1 LTRARLLLVP
11 TGAGA
16 NEPGLLEGPAAIAS
30 LLDTCKL
37 SVETITPPLEREFDL
52 AHPEH
57 DEYARLHHL
66 LEARALADVVA
77 PRVAASLAAGERPV
91 VVGGDHTVAIGS
103 FAGLRLAYGARHR
116 IGIVWVDAH
125 PDLNTP
131 ETTPSNHGHGMPLSA
146 LIGLGHPVLV
156 NAGGVRGA
164 KLTPGDVAL
173 VGIRDIDPGEAR
185 LIERHP
191 ELHAITAAQIR
202 KLGLR
207 HALDPVL
214 AWGSALEALHL
225 SFDLDAVDPAD
236 APGVTTPVPGG
247 LTAAEARDVVALI
260 RANAPLRS
268 ADVVEHLPMRDQD
281 SRTAHLAADLIEA
294 LIA

>member
-1 LTRARLLLVP
+1 MRN
-11 TGAGA
+11 G
-16 NEPGLLEGPAAIAS
+16 GLR
-30 LLDTCKL
+30 
-37 SVETITPPLEREFDL
+37 VERISPPLAQEFDL
-52 AHPEH
+52 EHPEH

-103 FAGLRLAYGARHR
+103 FAGLRLAFGARHR
-116 IGIVWVDAH
+116 LGIVWVDAH

-164 KLTPGDVAL
+164 KLSPGDVAL

-185 LIERHP
+185 LIQNHP
-191 ELHAITAAQIR
+191 ELHAVTAAQIR
-202 KLGLR
+202 SAGLR
-207 HALDPVL
+207 QAVDPVL
-214 AWGSALEALHL
+214 AWASGLEALHL
-225 SFDLDAVDPAD
+225 SFDLDAVDPTE

-247 LTAAEARDVVALI
+247 LTAAEAHEVVALF
-260 RANAPLRS
+260 RATGRLTT
-268 ADVVEHLPMRDQD
+268 ADVVEHLPIRDHR
-281 SRTAHLAADLIEA
+281 SRTARLAADLIEA

>member
-1 LTRARLLLVP
+1 LVP

-16 NEPGLLEGPAAIAS
+16 NEPGLLEGPEAI
-30 LLDTCKL
+30 L
-37 SVETITPPLEREFDL
+37 SVLQGWNGLLTVESISPPLEQEFDL
-52 AHPEH
+52 EEH

-91 VVGGDHTVAIGS
+91 VLGGDHTVAIGS
-103 FAGLRLAYGARHR
+103 VAGLRLALGAARR
-116 IGIVWVDAH
+116 LGIVWVDAH

-164 KLTPGDVAL
+164 KLSPGDVAL

-185 LIERHP
+185 LIESHP
-191 ELHAITAAQIR
+191 ELHAITAQKIR
-202 KLGLR
+202 EEGLQ
-207 HALDPVL
+207 HALEPVV
-214 AWGSALEALHL
+214 AWAQHLDALHL
-225 SFDLDAVDPAD
+225 SFDLDAVDPGE

-247 LTAAEARDVVALI
+247 LTAEEAHQVVVTFQATG
-260 RANAPLRS
+260 RLRT
-268 ADVVEHLPMRDQD
+268 ADVVEHLPIRDHEG
-281 SRTAHLAADLIEA
+281 RTARLAADLIQA
-294 LIA
+294 LAFSG